1 MKMNKRWLRLEKILA
16 KSPGSGLVSESLTQ
30 HTQNT
35 IIALSWLKD
44 RFVQLDKICANQ
56 NIWHEVFWA
65 CCFHDAGKM
74 AKSFQEILEGKSQS
88 WYHRHEI
95 ASLAVISPLFFD
107 NEQELQW
114 VIAGI
119 ISHHR
124 DANEILE
131 QRYNP
136 KFSEEDLDLEGV
148 IKEIDP
154 NNVHDFLLWLEENSF
169 NWIKEF
175 GFYHLNVHPLR
186 LSANFTEGDFQ
197 IQAVQN
203 VYRYLKIYRSIISD
217 LKKKSP
223 YTPENRLAIVLRG
236 LITQADHLASAYA
249 SPLSQA
255 EFPLK
260 DEVKSL
266 LKIESLY
273 KYQEEVSNTSGSVI
287 FTAPT
292 GSGKTEASILWA
304 GKQNSEKRGSHFIYL
319 LPYQASLNTMYRR
332 LQKLFRTQE
341 IALLHGRSLQTIYK
355 ELMKNEI
362 NPGKADMIARRQ
374 QDLAKLHHPFIW
386 CTTPYQLLKAAYRL
400 PGYESLWT
408 NLAHS
413 LIVIDEFHAYEP
425 VRMGM
430 FIELLKELKINW
442 DATLCCMTATMP
454 AWLKRLIASSLADRE
469 IHITDQKLLN
479 LVRHR
484 INLIRA
490 NIKDEILL
498 SIIKKEIDARNKILV
513 CVNTVNEAQNF
524 YEKLKGEFGGNNLV
538 LMHSRFC
545 LRDRLNKELEIEK
558 NLEDTDF
565 GCYPKVV
572 VATQVIEVSLNLDFD
587 AIITEPAPLEALIQR
602 FGRVNRFGKKGIVP
616 VNILDTPS
624 EGSLKIYDSRL
635 IETAIHLLSE
645 KNGLLLDNKLVQS
658 LIDSVYQKNGLEN
671 EYANKV
677 MFNQQEFRNSC
688 LATLRAFQSDET
700 LEDNFDSL
708 FDNTEVLPVSLKD
721 EYLQKTN
728 KSVLEAKELLVPISW
743 KSLKMIGNRM
753 TWDPEL
759 KVRIV
764 DLPYNNESGLILKS
778 DFD

>member
-1 MKMNKRWLRLEKILA
+1 MNRRWLRLEKILA
-16 KSPGSGLVSESLTQ
+16 KSAGFGGVSESLIQ
-30 HTQNT
+30 HTQNV
-35 IIALSWLKD
+35 IIALSWLKE
-44 RFVQLDKICANQ
+44 RFVRVDEICANQ

-74 AKSFQEILEGKSQS
+74 AKRFQEVLEGRSQS

-95 ASLAVISPLFFD
+95 ASLAVLSPSFFN
-107 NEQELQW
+107 NEQELSW

-124 DANEILE
+124 DADEILE

-136 KFSEEDLDLEGV
+136 KFSEEDLDLEGI

-154 NNVHDFLLWLEENSF
+154 DNVHDFLLWLDEISYD
-169 NWIKEF
+169 WIKEF
-175 GFYHLNVHPLR
+175 GFYSLNVHPLR
-186 LSANFTEGDFQ
+186 LSANFTEDDFQ
-197 IQAVQN
+197 VQAVQN
-203 VYRYLKIYRSIISD
+203 IYRYLKSYRSIISD

-223 YTPENRLAIVLRG
+223 SAPENRLAIILRG
-236 LITQADHLASAYA
+236 LITQADRLASAYA
-249 SPLSQA
+249 PSLSQIK
-255 EFPLK
+255 FPSK
-260 DEVKSL
+260 DEIKSL
-266 LKIESLY
+266 LKIEDLY
-273 KYQEEVSNTSGSVI
+273 MYQEEVSNASGSVI

-292 GSGKTEASILWA
+292 GSGKTEASILWG
-304 GKQNSEKRGSHFIYL
+304 GKQNSEGRCSHFIYL
-319 LPYQASLNTMYRR
+319 LPYQASLNAMYRR
-332 LQKLFRTQE
+332 LQKLFRAQG
-341 IALLHGRSLQTIYK
+341 IALLHGRSLQAIYK

-362 NPGKADMIARRQ
+362 IPEKADLIARRL

-413 LIVIDEFHAYEP
+413 LIVVDEFHAYEP

-430 FIELLKELKINW
+430 FIELLKELRENW
-442 DATLCCMTATMP
+442 DAALCCMTATMP
-454 AWLKRLIASSLADRE
+454 AWLKRLIVSSLADRE
-469 IHITDQKLLN
+469 IHIADQKLLN

-490 NIKDEILL
+490 DIRDEKLL
-498 SIIKKEIDARNKILV
+498 SIIKQEIDARKKILV
-513 CVNTVNEAQNF
+513 CVNTVNDAQ
-524 YEKLKGEFGGNNLV
+524 YVYDKLKDEFGGEALV

-545 LRDRLNKELEIEK
+545 LRDRLNKELELER
-558 NLEDTDF
+558 NLAETEF
-565 GCYPKVV
+565 NCSPKIV

-587 AIITEPAPLEALIQR
+587 SIITEPAPLEALIQR
-602 FGRVNRFGKKGIVP
+602 FGRVNRFGKKGVVP

-635 IETAIHLLSE
+635 IEAAIHLLSE
-645 KNGLLLDNKLVQS
+645 KNGLLLDNNLVQS
-658 LIDSVYQKNGLEN
+658 LLDSAYQKNDLEN
-671 EYANKV
+671 EYTNKV
-677 MFNQQEFRNSC
+677 LFNQLEFRNSC

-708 FDNTEVLPVSLKD
+708 FDNTEILPVSLKG
-721 EYLQKTN
+721 EYLQK
-728 KSVLEAKELLVPISW
+728 KSNSILEATELLVPISW
-743 KSLKMIGNRM
+743 KSLKMINDHM

-764 DLPYNNESGLILKS
+764 DLPYNSEVGLILKS
-778 DFD
+778 DFDQ